1 MNYNEALKYVM
12 DLCSKQ
18 ERCRSEIKEKLAA
31 AGLSKAE
38 TGKILDTLAREN
50 FINESRYA
58 GTFTRDKL
66 RFNKWGKVKI
76 RYMLEHKKIPE
87 AIVSEA
93 LDGIDEEWYRGI
105 LREELLKKRRT
116 TKGSNAFDLRGKLFR
131 FDQQRGF
138 ETGLI
143 YAVLDEIMEN

>member
-131 FDQQRGF
+131 FAQQRGF

>member
-18 ERCRSEIKEKLAA
+18 ERCRSEITEKLAA

-131 FDQQRGF
+131 FAQQRGF

>member
-1 MNYNEALKYVM
+1 MNYNEALKYAM

-18 ERCRSEIKEKLAA
+18 ERCRSEITDKLAA

-116 TKGSNAFDLRGKLFR
+116 IRGSNAFDLRGKLFR
-131 FDQQRGF
+131 FARQRGF

-143 YAVLDEIMEN
+143 YAVLDEIMEK